1 MEEEGRDNARNST
14 QEGAHGRGEPRE
26 KSREKARTEVRE
38 SEQVAPGQGS
48 PGGHLDRHVS
58 GHDTSEEADSEGDV
72 CSEGN
77 SQAEAVLLSVD
88 SVVGLYSEAGKNS
101 PQAHPHNENERI
113 LLELG
118 PRPGHAVTDAQRRPS
133 HRTWRIRRHPSTGAH
148 TGLGTV
154 ARDRPRL
161 GGVVRTGSGL
171 RTVSLRR
178 PGLRAIAGL
187 LLRVGAG
194 PVAGLCSV
202 ARNAPG
208 LGIVAWLRPVA
219 GGTCSL
225 RDATNLGTVV

>member
-1 MEEEGRDNARNST
+1 M
-14 QEGAHGRGEPRE
+14 
-26 KSREKARTEVRE
+26 
-38 SEQVAPGQGS
+38 
-48 PGGHLDRHVS
+48 
-58 GHDTSEEADSEGDV
+58 
-72 CSEGN
+72 
-77 SQAEAVLLSVD
+77 LLSVD

-101 PQAHPHNENERI
+101 PQAHTHNENERI

-154 ARDRPRL
+154 ARDGPRL

-187 LLRVGAG
+187 LLRVGAS
-194 PVAGLCSV
+194 PVAGLCPV

-208 LGIVAWLRPVA
+208 LGVVAWLRPIA
-219 GGTCSL
+219 GDTCSL
-225 RDATNLGTVV
+225 RDTASLGTVVWVTWILWSSHPVRLPQLPGTTLKISRHQQG